1 MKVHSISFILI
12 LIVVFSLNG
21 IVTAEL
27 SDGNRLAL
35 VVGVGDYKELD
46 DNPYNHISPPNV
58 RDVLI
63 DDCEFDQVL
72 MLTENQATK
81 ASIKS
86 NINQLAIKSTP
97 SSTVV
102 FYFIGHGDYYSGKS
116 YIMPYNSL
124 DDSYENDI
132 SETDLKTWLDRIQAK
147 NILVI
152 IDACNS
158 GAFSPNSLNK
168 LGTISE
174 GSLQKTDETL
184 DPELFMEQFGRT
196 FTGIQDTSTIQ
207 SDTISPNPAL
217 KGSRYTV
224 LMATQS
230 SNQDSYA
237 TNIHG
242 GVLTYYLLEGL
253 RSSWTDTNLDDWVSA
268 EEAFRYAAPKTV
280 STVSSLKSTQ
290 SPRMYD
296 GDPSHDI
303 LLAGESVTTPI
314 FLTSTP
320 SGAMVYLDGIYAGV
334 TPVRLDVDTSGTYQI
349 KFTKSGYQDYTTNVY
364 VTAGTPKSL
373 SPTLSL
379 ITSPTPSTSWGRSG
393 SRSFSRSGSTRITI
407 RR

>member
-12 LIVVFSLNG
+12 LILVFSLNG

-27 SDGNRLAL
+27 SGGNRLAL

-46 DNPYNHISPPNV
+46 DNPYNQISPPNV
-58 RDVLI
+58 NDVLMH
-63 DDCEFDQVL
+63 DCEFDQVL

-86 NINQLAIKSTP
+86 KINQLASKSTP
-97 SSTVV
+97 SSIVV

-116 YIMPYNSL
+116 YICPYNSL
-124 DDSYENDI
+124 LDSYENDI
-132 SETDLKTWLDRIQAK
+132 SETDLKTWLDLVPAK

-152 IDACNS
+152 IDACES

-168 LGTISE
+168 LGTISKE
-174 GSLQKTDETL
+174 SLQKTDETL
-184 DPELFMEQFGRT
+184 DPEQFMEQFGRT
-196 FTGIQDTSTIQ
+196 FTGIQETSPIQ

-224 LMATQS
+224 MMAAQ

-237 TNIHG
+237 TNVHG
-242 GVLTYYLLEGL
+242 GVLTYYLLQGL
-253 RSSWTDTNLDDWVSA
+253 RSSSTDTNMDDWVSA

-280 STVSSLKSTQ
+280 STVSSLQSTQ
-290 SPRMYD
+290 TPRMYD
-296 GDPSHDI
+296 GDTSHDI
-303 LLAGESVTTPI
+303 LLAGESGQGTI
-314 FLTSTP
+314 SLTSTP
-320 SGAMVYLDGIYAGV
+320 SGATVYLDSVYKGV
-334 TPVRLDVDTSGTYQI
+334 TPVMLTGIPSGDHQIRL
-349 KFTKSGYQDYTTNVY
+349 TKSGYQDYTTNVIVTTGITKY
-364 VTAGTPKSL
+364 V

-379 ITSPTPSTSWGRSG
+379 TPTPTPTTSGGR
-393 SRSFSRSGSTRITI
+393 RFSRGVSTRIPV